1 MTLSKVDIYQ
11 IQRIINKN
19 LKLLRTS
26 EKMSQSQLAEILH
39 ISRNTISLMEIGK
52 KPASPV
58 MALAIYHIFKD
69 CELLKLVEKN
79 SIDR

>member
-1 MTLSKVDIYQ
+1 MILGKPDIYK
-11 IQRIINKN
+11 IQVIINKN

-26 EKMSQSQLAEILH
+26 EKISQDQLAEMLE
-39 ISRNTISLMEIGK
+39 ISRNTISLIELGK

-69 CELLKLVEKN
+69 CDLLKLVEQN
-79 SIDR
+79 SLDR